1 MVYPKCILWMDHLSI
16 GLLTSQILEINLT
29 LTPNSTNE
37 RWNYRYADPK
47 QTSESYNL

>member
-1 MVYPKCILWMDHLSI
+1 MCSLDGSPFHRSPYITNIRNQSHVD
-16 GLLTSQILEINLT
+16 INA
-29 LTPNSTNE
+29 TNE